1 MTKFK
6 FTITFEKEFDT
17 KEDAEE
23 FDETLTDDFYDGA
36 IENLSYECEEIKDD
50 N

>member
-1 MTKFK
+1 MTNFK

-23 FDETLTDDFYDGA
+23 FDEELTDSFYDGTVT
-36 IENLSYECEEIKDD
+36 NLSYECEEIK
-50 N
+50 